1 MVQMAHSLRMRVVAE
16 GGETTAQR
24 DALVALGC
32 DEVQG
37 YLFAR
42 PMSAASL
49 ALRADSD
56 GEVAA
61 SKFRPSLIDL
71 TAPAALDPAPG
82 PATT

>member
-1 MVQMAHSLRMRVVAE
+1 MAHSLRMRVVAE
-16 GGETTAQR
+16 GVETTAQR
-24 DALVALGC
+24 DELVALGC
-32 DEVQG
+32 DELQG

-42 PMSAASL
+42 PMLAASL
-49 ALRADSD
+49 ALWADGDGD

-61 SKFRPSLIDL
+61 SMFRPSLLDL